1 MADDT
6 SESQKA
12 QPRQQALDIE
22 GQAQPRQQA
31 LDIEGQAQRPQQ
43 GMAGELADFM
53 LHNKKWWL
61 TPIIAVLMLAG
72 LLVVLGGTGAA
83 PFIYT
88 LF

>member
-6 SESQKA
+6 SKT
-12 QPRQQALDIE
+12 QPRQQALDLE
-22 GQAQPRQQA
+22 NQARQS
-31 LDIEGQAQRPQQ
+31 QQ
-43 GMAGELADFM
+43 GMVGELTDFL

-61 TPIIAVLMLAG
+61 TPIIAVLMLVG